1 MRVTEL
7 ALEDFRS
14 YERICLELDPG
25 ITAFVGP
32 NGQGKTNLL
41 EAVHLLARGDSPRA
55 RDDQEMVRWGAVLA
69 RASATVARAYRT
81 SAPASP
87 ALSEPPSADH
97 KRVEVLLFAP
107 PPGERRRPRRYLVN
121 GAGKRAED
129 ALGTIVV
136 VAFFPEDVE
145 LLTAAPA
152 ARRRYL
158 DAMIGQVDRAHRADT
173 REYARVVEQRN
184 ALLRSF
190 AAGRDPETETIVPT
204 QELAFWDTEL
214 CRLAARISLRR
225 EEAVRQLVPRF
236 ESEATRFAGAAG
248 TTLTYQAQAAG
259 GTAEERE
266 SAFLGLVAQKR
277 DRELWQ
283 GTTLVGP
290 HREDLLLTGEGRP
303 FASFASRGEQRSAVL
318 ALKLAEAQWLRERSA
333 DPPVFLLDDVLSELD
348 PGRREAL
355 VAALPADAQT
365 LLTAAL
371 PAGLPPGIAQR
382 ARVVQIPFTAFEG
395 GTLGSG
401 TAGPDAR

>member
-1 MRVTEL
+1 VRVTEL

-14 YERICLELDPG
+14 YERTTLHLDPG

-32 NGQGKTNLL
+32 NGEGKTNLL

-55 RDDQEMVRWGAVLA
+55 RDDPEMVRWGAVLA
-69 RASATVARAYRT
+69 RVSATVER
-81 SAPASP
+81 
-87 ALSEPPSADH
+87 SEDS

-129 ALGTIVV
+129 ALGTIIV

-158 DAMIGQVDRAHRADT
+158 DAMIGQVDRAHRTDT
-173 REYARVVEQRN
+173 REYTRVVEQRN
-184 ALLRSF
+184 ALLRAF
-190 AAGRDPETETIVPT
+190 AAGRDPEVETVVPT

-214 CRLAARISLRR
+214 CRLAARISIRR
-225 EEAVRQLVPRF
+225 EEAVRQLIPAF
-236 ESEATRFAGAAG
+236 ERDATRFAGAAG
-248 TTLTYQAQAAG
+248 TTRAYQAQAPGA
-259 GTAEERE
+259 TTEERE
-266 SAFLGLVAQKR
+266 SAYLALLREKR

-290 HREDLLLTGEGRP
+290 HREDLLLTGDGRP
-303 FASFASRGEQRSAVL
+303 FAAFASRGEQRSAVL
-318 ALKLAEAQWLRERSA
+318 ALKLAEARWLRDRSG

-355 VAALPADAQT
+355 VAALPDDAQT

-371 PAGLPPGIAQR
+371 PAGLPAGVVQR
-382 ARVVQIPFTAFEG
+382 ARVVQIPLQPVEG
-395 GTLGSG
+395 GSLGAG
-401 TAGPDAR
+401 TAAADRR